1 MARMTEDNTSLSSL
15 DDRQRRLR
23 GFTIADVAREA
34 KVSLGTVSNVLNG
47 TRAVSSD
54 RRARVLAAIEA
65 LGFKPNAHAQGLRRT
80 RNSLVGLCIP
90 HVANTYFMRLVDV
103 FEKLSVADGIETVHV
118 YARRE
123 ADHLLAKVEWLI
135 KFQVG
140 GLIMLPSID
149 NRPTFDAIANSGT
162 PVVIIDRP
170 IEDERFD
177 QVVTDAEGAMQDIV
191 AGLAAR
197 GHRRLLYVTGSK
209 AFLVTKVRMAGLE
222 RALQDRADMT
232 ATVIEVDHLERP
244 EELLTT
250 ELVTCPRPTAVVA
263 GSGRIAATIVRAL
276 RRLPIAQADWP
287 TVVSFDQPEWADL
300 SDPPISVVI
309 PPVEAIAGMA
319 WQLLKRRMQGSEA
332 IPEHHRLIAEID
344 LSRARNIPVDRLSI

>member
-1 MARMTEDNTSLSSL
+1 MARMTEDKTSLGSQG
-15 DDRQRRLR
+15 DWQRRLR

-34 KVSLGTVSNVLNG
+34 QVSLGTVSNVLNG
-47 TRAVSSD
+47 TRAVGSD

-149 NRPTFDAIANSGT
+149 NRPTLDAIAKSGT
-162 PVVIIDRP
+162 PAVIIDRP

-177 QVVTDAEGAMQDIV
+177 QVVTDAAGAMQDIV
-191 AGLAAR
+191 AGLALR
-197 GHRRLLYVTGSK
+197 GHRRLLYATGSK
-209 AFLVTKVRMAGLE
+209 AFLVTKVRMKGLE
-222 RALQDRADMT
+222 RALRDRTEVT
-232 ATVIEVDHLERP
+232 ATLIEVDNLERP
-244 EELLTT
+244 QDLLVSALFTD
-250 ELVTCPRPTAVVA
+250 PRPTAVVA
-263 GSGRIAATIVRAL
+263 GSSRISAMILRAL
-276 RRLPIAQADWP
+276 RQLPIPRSDWP
-287 TVVSFDQPEWADL
+287 AVVSFDQPEWADL
-300 SDPPISVVI
+300 SDPPIAVVM
-309 PPVEAIAGMA
+309 PPIDAIAGPA
-319 WQLLKRRMQGSEA
+319 RQLLTRRMQDNQA
-332 IPEHHRLIAEID
+332 IPEHHLLVAEID
-344 LSRARNIPVDRLSI
+344 LSRARSISMDRRSV